1 LKVLTQSEV
10 VPYLL
15 KRKLVRTVSIVES
28 DLVVTDVS
36 RRNHNYTVLSERSP
50 SYLLKQ
56 GAGPEAKAT
65 LAHEAAVYQLLQE
78 EPEYSL
84 LSRYL
89 PRYYGY
95 DSQEGILIL
104 ELLWNG
110 QSLREYH
117 HKGRFSTTVARI
129 VGDALG
135 TLHRFARTMGRQL
148 EGQFPFSSQLPWILS
163 IHRPDLNIFQQ
174 TSGANIQ
181 LVQLI
186 QQFPEIG
193 QHLDELCQQWT
204 TETLIHYDFKW
215 DNCVMSMQTGPGRKR
230 RLAIVDWEMA
240 DRGDPCWDVA
250 SMFNDYLNFWLLSI
264 PITGETL
271 SEEVLELARY
281 PLERM
286 QPAMSSFWQA
296 YVRRMELRDETADVW
311 LLRTMRYTGARMIQT
326 AFEYMQTSVQLNST
340 ARYMLQL
347 SLNIL
352 QQPLEA
358 VVDLLGF
365 PLRPLRTI

>member
-1 LKVLTQSEV
+1 VLTQSEV

-15 KRKLVRTVSIVES
+15 KRNLVRTASIVES

-36 RRNHNYTVLSERSP
+36 RRNRNYTVLSECAP

-56 GAGPEAKAT
+56 GVGPEGRAT

-104 ELLWNG
+104 ELLRNG

-117 HKGRFSTTVARI
+117 HKGRFSTTGARR

-135 TLHRFARTMGRQL
+135 TLHRFARTMGGRL
-148 EGQFPFSSQLPWILS
+148 EGEFPFSSQLPWILF
-163 IHRPDLNIFQQ
+163 IHRPDLSIFQQ
-174 TSGANIQ
+174 SSGANIQ

-193 QHLDELCQQWT
+193 QHLDGLRQQWT
-204 TETLIHYDFKW
+204 AETLIHYDFKW
-215 DNCVMSMQTGPGRKR
+215 DNCIMSIQTEPGRKR

-240 DRGDPCWDVA
+240 DRGDPFC
-250 SMFNDYLNFWLLSI
+250 SSHCNISFILTS
-264 PITGETL
+264 T
-271 SEEVLELARY
+271 VLALPR
-281 PLERM
+281 
-286 QPAMSSFWQA
+286 Q
-296 YVRRMELRDETADVW
+296 
-311 LLRTMRYTGARMIQT
+311 
-326 AFEYMQTSVQLNST
+326 
-340 ARYMLQL
+340 
-347 SLNIL
+347 
-352 QQPLEA
+352 
-358 VVDLLGF
+358 
-365 PLRPLRTI
+365 